1 MNLRNEFIYI
11 AALRYALTRETY
23 AVGLVS
29 DEIKKHLDEFSLN
42 FLKVAIE
49 DVRDRPYIK
58 STDDE
63 WKDFYKYLTDY
74 FKKKYN

>member
-1 MNLRNEFIYI
+1 MNLKEEFIYI

-23 AVGLVS
+23 AVGLVA
-29 DEIKKHLDEFSLN
+29 DEIKKHLDQFSLN

-58 STDDE
+58 STDKE
-63 WKDFYKYLTDY
+63 WKDFYQFLINY
-74 FKKKYN
+74 FKTKYN